1 MSDARG
7 KTTKNSTIKKNF
19 FIFSSQN
26 KKLEIHRKVQLLFII
41 SMIFFLQQSRAS
53 KVQTPFS
60 REANVN
66 PSGSTHVYFNV
77 VFYRI
82 ARAGPNVSYDN
93 STALCLSNTATERST
108 QKLHLFSGAL
118 RRKRTNRLAETKYLQ
133 LGSDEGLTLET
144 TVFKT
149 LYGGRFAL

>member
-1 MSDARG
+1 MR
-7 KTTKNSTIKKNF
+7 KTCRMHAGRLQKRFHNKKKKNF

-93 STALCLSNTATERST
+93 STALCLIQAIQRPKGRPKSSIC
-108 QKLHLFSGAL
+108 S
-118 RRKRTNRLAETKYLQ
+118 
-133 LGSDEGLTLET
+133 LELS
-144 TVFKT
+144 VENVPID
-149 LYGGRFAL
+149 